1 MAIREQTAPAAQDQQ
16 TEKPRPV
23 FFPSETA
30 GPSRRVEGFL
40 AQVLQRRGNHSTFR
54 LLKVST
60 DERPDL
66 AARFAADPIP
76 ALMVVDGSRVTGRLA
91 LPRGCEQIET
101 FLAPW
106 LR

>member
-1 MAIREQTAPAAQDQQ
+1 MAIREQTAPAAQDRQ
-16 TEKPRPV
+16 TEKPRLV
-23 FFPSETA
+23 FFHSERS

-66 AARFAADPIP
+66 AARFAVDAIP
-76 ALMVVDGSRVTGRLA
+76 TLMVVDGSRVSGRLA
-91 LPRGCEQIET
+91 LPWGCEQIET
-101 FLAPW
+101 
-106 LR
+106 